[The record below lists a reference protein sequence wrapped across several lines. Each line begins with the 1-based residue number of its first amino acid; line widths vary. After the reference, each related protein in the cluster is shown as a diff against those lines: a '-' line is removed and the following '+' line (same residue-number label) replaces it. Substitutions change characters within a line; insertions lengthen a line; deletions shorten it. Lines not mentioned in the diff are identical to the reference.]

1 MGQKTPP
8 RRAVIYC
15 RVSTDDQS
23 CDLLCSSASLS
34 PGARLKSLCPKSRL
48 SGHGYY
54 KEAASGAKDDR
65 AERNS
70 VLALV
75 QARKVDVV
83 LVTELTR
90 WGRSTPD
97 LLSTLELLQSR
108 NVSLIAQT
116 GMEFDLS
123 TPFGKLV
130 ATFMAGLATIERDL
144 CRERIKSGMAA
155 AKFKGKTFGRT
166 KGYIP
171 AKVRAKEAEVLE
183 LAEQGQSY
191 RAIASRLKLSKNTVM
206 SIIKRSR
213 QQ

>member
-1 MGQKTPP
+1 MGQKPP
-8 RRAVIYC
+8 PKRAVIYC

-23 CDLLCSSASLS
+23 CDRQEQDLKAYASK
-34 PGARLKSLCPKSRL
+34 A
-48 SGHGYY
+48 GYQIIGIY

-65 AERNS
+65 RERKK

-75 QARKVDVV
+75 QARKIDVV

-108 NVSLIAQT
+108 NVSLIAQS

-130 ATFMAGLATIERDL
+130 ATFMAGLATFERDL

-155 AKFKGKTFGRT
+155 AKSKGKTFGRT

-171 AKVRAKEAEVLE
+171 AKVRALEVKVLE
-183 LAEQGQSY
+183 LAGQGKSY
-191 RAIASRLKLSKNTVM
+191 RAIASELKLSKNTVM
-206 SIIKRSR
+206 GIIKRSKADILLITS
-213 QQ
+213 QY